1 MDAISR
7 IQTYEARVPLPQP
20 LSVGTAQITH
30 RTYSV
35 VRITTND
42 GLVGIGY
49 CYSRGLPISKLI
61 DDVMT
66 PVAIGKD
73 SKSPDVVRKLILGF
87 N

>member
-7 IQTYEARVPLPQP
+7 IETFEARVPLPQP

-42 GLVGIGY
+42 GLVGMGY
-49 CYSRGLPISKLI
+49 CYSRGLPI
-61 DDVMT
+61 
-66 PVAIGKD
+66 
-73 SKSPDVVRKLILGF
+73 
-87 N
+87 